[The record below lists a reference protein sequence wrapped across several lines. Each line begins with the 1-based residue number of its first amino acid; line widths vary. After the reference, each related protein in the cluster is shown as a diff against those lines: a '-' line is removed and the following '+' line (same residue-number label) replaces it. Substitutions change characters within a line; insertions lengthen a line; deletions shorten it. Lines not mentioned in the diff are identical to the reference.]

1 VVELKI
7 EKYSF
12 GRMIIDGQNYGNDLM
27 ICGDEI
33 KRNWVREEGHL
44 LKSDDLAWIVEKKP
58 DLLIVGKGS
67 SGRMKIDDSA
77 RSYLSERGIEIWLG
91 TTDEA
96 VDYFNSKQGGS
107 ELVAAAFHL
116 TC

>member
-7 EKYSF
+7 ETYSF
-12 GRMIIDGQNYGNDLM
+12 GRMIIDGKKYGNDLM
-27 ICGDEI
+27 ICGDSV
-33 KRNWVREEGHL
+33 KSNWVRKEGHL
-44 LKSDDLAWIVEKKP
+44 LKPNDLEWLNEREP

-67 SGRMKIDDSA
+67 SGRMKLDE
-77 RSYLSERGIEIWLG
+77 RTRGHLKERGIELWTG

-96 VDYFNSKQGGS
+96 VDYFNSKHGGS

>member
-1 VVELKI
+1 
-7 EKYSF
+7 
-12 GRMIIDGQNYGNDLM
+12 MIVDGKKYGNDLM
-27 ICGDEI
+27 ICGDSV
-33 KRNWVREEGHL
+33 KSNWVREEGHL
-44 LKSDDLAWIVEKKP
+44 LKPNDLEWVVEREP

-67 SGRMKIDDSA
+67 SGRMKIAEST
-77 RSYLSERGIEIWLG
+77 RTRLQERGIDLWSD

-96 VDYFNSKQGGS
+96 AEYFNSKQGGS

>member
-1 VVELKI
+1 MVVNG
-7 EKYSF
+7 EK
-12 GRMIIDGQNYGNDLM
+12 YGNDLM
-27 ICGDEI
+27 ICDHSV
-33 KRNWVREEGHL
+33 KSNWVRDEGHL
-44 LKSDDLAWIVEKKP
+44 LKPKDIEWIVERGP

-67 SGRMKIDDSA
+67 SGRMKIA
-77 RSYLSERGIEIWLG
+77 EKTRSRLEKKGVDLWSD

-96 VDYFNSKQGGS
+96 VEYFNSKQGGS

>member
-1 VVELKI
+1 MKI
-7 EKYSF
+7 ENYSF
-12 GRMIIDGQNYGNDLM
+12 GRMIVDGEKYGNDLM
-27 ICGDEI
+27 VCGDSV
-33 KRNWVREEGHL
+33 KSNWVREEGHL
-44 LKSDDLAWIVEKKP
+44 LKPNDLEWVVEREP

-67 SGRMKIDDSA
+67 SGRMKITERT
-77 RSYLSERGIEIWLG
+77 RSRLKEREIYLWSDK
-91 TTDEA
+91 TDEA

>member
-1 VVELKI
+1 MKI
-7 EKYSF
+7 ENYSF
-12 GRMIIDGQNYGNDLM
+12 GRVIVDGEKYGNDLL
-27 ICGDEI
+27 ICGDSV
-33 KRNWVREEGHL
+33 KSNWVRGEGHL
-44 LKSDDLAWIVEKKP
+44 LKPKDLEWIVDREP

-67 SGRMKIDDSA
+67 SGRMNIDERTRSRLKKI
-77 RSYLSERGIEIWLG
+77 GIDLWSD

-96 VDYFNSKQGGS
+96 VEYFNSKQGGS